1 MKVAADLRY
10 KTYALIVLLICFGP
24 TGDVLMSEGMRRIAL
39 PASLSFAEQAHY
51 AYLVFTSPLVW
62 LGTGCMIGF
71 FVSYVS
77 VLSWADYS
85 YVQPATALTYGIV
98 ALLGES
104 VMRERITFLHWMGI
118 LVVCLGVG
126 IIGYTS
132 PATAE
137 PPFSPPPLGE
147 GPLR

>member
-10 KTYALIVLLICFGP
+10 KTYTLIGLLICFGP
-24 TGDVLMSEGMRRIAL
+24 VGDLLMSKGMRGVGTPMSFGGAAL
-39 PASLSFAEQAHY
+39 LDY
-51 AYLVFTSPLVW
+51 GLRVFSSPLVW
-62 LGTGCMIGF
+62 LGTACMIGF
-71 FVSYVS
+71 FVSYTS
-77 VLSWADYS
+77 LLSWADYS

-98 ALLGES
+98 ALLGKYILGEK
-104 VMRERITFLHWMGI
+104 ITLLHWMGI
-118 LVVCLGVG
+118 LVVCVGVG

-132 PATAE
+132 PATTE

>member
-1 MKVAADLRY
+1 MKAAADLRY
-10 KTYALIVLLICFGP
+10 KTYAMIGLLICFGP
-24 TGDVLMSEGMRRIAL
+24 SGDLLMSKGMRSIGT
-39 PASLSFAEQAHY
+39 PASLAPFMLVHY
-51 AYLVFTSPLVW
+51 VFLVLTSPLVW
-62 LGTGCMIGF
+62 FGTFCMVGF
-71 FVSYVS
+71 FVCYIS

-85 YVQPATALTYGIV
+85 FVQPATALTYGIV
-98 ALLGES
+98 ALLGKYVLGEK
-104 VMRERITFLHWMGI
+104 ITFLHWMGI
-118 LVVCLGVG
+118 LVVCAGVA